1 MSRIYIV
8 TGANGHLGNTIV
20 RMLRNQNQIVR
31 GFILP
36 NDSKKMLK
44 SLGVEIFCGDVRNVN
59 QLEPLFQDIS
69 TSEIIVIHT
78 AGIVS
83 ISSKMKPIIH
93 DVNVNG
99 TKNIVDLCLKYK
111 VSKLVH
117 VSSVHA
123 IPEKKNNE
131 MMTEISDFNPDL
143 VIGGYAKSK
152 SIASQYVLDSVKKGV
167 NAIIVHPSGIIGP
180 NDYGRSHMTM
190 MIEDYLNGHLTSR
203 INGAYDFVDVR
214 DVASGIIQASVSGQI
229 GNCYILSGHRVTLS
243 ELFEQLRKISGK
255 KRHIHVLPMWF
266 AKVTA
271 PLAEFYY
278 KLRKLPPIYTS
289 YSLYTISS
297 NSYFSHQLAH
307 VDLNYTPR
315 SMDDTIYDTVKWLV
329 KVKRIKRTNVIDYIK
344 TFKTFKKK
352 TE

>member
-44 SLGVEIFCGDVRNVN
+44 SLGVQVFLGDIRDRNSTE
-59 QLEPLFQDIS
+59 QLFKDTHDAEM
-69 TSEIIVIHT
+69 IVIHT

-83 ISSKMKPIIH
+83 ISSKKHPILF
-93 DVNVNG
+93 DVNING
-99 TKNIVDLCLKYK
+99 TKNIADLCVKYN
-111 VSKLVH
+111 VH
-117 VSSVHA
+117 KFIHISSVHA

-131 MMTEISDFNPDL
+131 VMSEINHFDPDL

-152 SIASQYVLDSVKKGV
+152 AIASQYVLDLMKRGL

-180 NDYGRSHMTM
+180 NDYGRAHMTM

-214 DVASGIIQASVSGQI
+214 DVASGIIQATHSGQI
-229 GNCYILSGHRVTLS
+229 GKCYILSGHRVTLM
-243 ELFEQLRKISGK
+243 ELFEQLRKISGRK
-255 KRHIHVLPMWF
+255 KHIHVLPMWF
-266 AKVTA
+266 AKITA
-271 PLAEFYY
+271 PLAELYY
-278 KLRKLPPIYTS
+278 KIRKLPPIYTS

-297 NSYFSHQLAH
+297 NSYFSNQLAH
-307 VDLNYTPR
+307 HDLNYTPR

-329 KVKRIKRTNVIDYIK
+329 KEKRIKRTTVIEFIK
-344 TFKTFKKK
+344 SLKPLKKK